1 MAGFMQPSNYL
12 SASLFCDYC
21 IFYFSSHIYHLSRV
35 INQIIDLVRFGINMD
50 LDKTL
55 HNLVCNIIIVNIE
68 QTKSF
73 F

>member
-21 IFYFSSHIYHLSRV
+21 IFCFSRQIYHLSRV
-35 INQIIDLVRFGINMD
+35 INQIIHLVYFGINME

-55 HNLVCNIIIVNIE
+55 HNLVRDIIIVSIE
-68 QTKSF
+68 QTKSLF
-73 F
+73 